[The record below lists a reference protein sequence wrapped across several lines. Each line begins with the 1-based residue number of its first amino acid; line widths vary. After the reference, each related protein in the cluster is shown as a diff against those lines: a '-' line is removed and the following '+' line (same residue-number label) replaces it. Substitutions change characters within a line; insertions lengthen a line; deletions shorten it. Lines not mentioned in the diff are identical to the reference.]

1 MSQVKLKHNLFDLI
15 KLFFESFQNYEVLRE
30 RLHYNLT
37 LDETILKAKSVF
49 LLQYPNS
56 NDSDFI
62 DWFIT
67 NFKHKWLT
75 EFCSDEIRDRNDRV
89 LKAYMSILETIR
101 RTQTWMEEEKLR
113 AKVEVIWEDR
123 GGNYNLLHQTVTL
136 FCDIALGCNQKGEY
150 YISYNLDY
158 RCQEMI
164 GKFFTNTL
172 LRRIYEFTTGDLEPY
187 LKLSNLLYDGMDLFA
202 DLLED
207 SKSDSTIKSF
217 FVPKN

>member
-62 DWFIT
+62 DWFIA

-89 LKAYMSILETIR
+89 HKAYMSILETIR

-123 GGNYNLLHQTVTL
+123 GGTYNLLHQTVTL
-136 FCDIALGCNQKGEY
+136 FCDIALACNQKGEY

-172 LRRIYEFTTGDLEPY
+172 LRRIYEFTMDDLEPY
-187 LKLSNLLYDGMDLFA
+187 LNLNS
-202 DLLED
+202 LLVDE
-207 SKSDSTIKSF
+207 SDNFTEALKQSRDDKFVKASL
-217 FVPKN
+217 VPKS

>member
-62 DWFIT
+62 DWFIA

-89 LKAYMSILETIR
+89 HKAYMSILETIR
-101 RTQTWMEEEKLR
+101 RTQTWMEEEII
-113 AKVEVIWEDR
+113 VEED
-123 GGNYNLLHQTVTL
+123 
-136 FCDIALGCNQKGEY
+136 
-150 YISYNLDY
+150 
-158 RCQEMI
+158 
-164 GKFFTNTL
+164 
-172 LRRIYEFTTGDLEPY
+172 
-187 LKLSNLLYDGMDLFA
+187 
-202 DLLED
+202 
-207 SKSDSTIKSF
+207 
-217 FVPKN
+217 